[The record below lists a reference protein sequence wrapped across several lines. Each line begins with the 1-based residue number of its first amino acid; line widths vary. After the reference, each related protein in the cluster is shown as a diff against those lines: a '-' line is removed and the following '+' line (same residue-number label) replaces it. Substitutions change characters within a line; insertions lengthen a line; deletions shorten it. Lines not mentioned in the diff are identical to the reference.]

1 MRPGTVLP
9 LTLDE
14 HRELGQELK
23 LTGARLR
30 ELERLVTSV
39 YGPNSRASFA
49 FIKIT
54 EAVERLRQEM
64 DAQAQADLPGHMTDG
79 LYL

>member
-1 MRPGTVLP
+1 MRPETLFP

-14 HRELGQELK
+14 HRELGRELK
-23 LTGARLR
+23 LAGARLR

-39 YGPNSRASFA
+39 YGPNSRASFS
-49 FIKIT
+49 FIKAA
-54 EAVERLRQEM
+54 EAVERLQQEM
-64 DAQAQADLPGHMTDG
+64 DTQAQADHPGFSTDG